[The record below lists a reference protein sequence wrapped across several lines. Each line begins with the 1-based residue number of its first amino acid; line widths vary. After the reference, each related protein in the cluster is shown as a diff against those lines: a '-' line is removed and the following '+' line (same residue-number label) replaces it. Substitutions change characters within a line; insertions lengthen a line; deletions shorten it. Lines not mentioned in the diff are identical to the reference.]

1 MPQAS
6 VQVRVPFHDVDST
19 KRIHFTAMLRYWEL
33 AEHELMR
40 SIGFPYTTALED
52 VAFPRVHVSC
62 DFRRAIG
69 YDDELIITA
78 RIEHVGRSS
87 WTVAFTARF
96 AQEANAET
104 QGDRT
109 VAGGVAA
116 EGQMTIVAMDPQTE
130 RAISL
135 PKELRDALATE

>member
-6 VQVRVPFHDVDST
+6 IQVRVPFHDVDST

-40 SIGFPYTTALED
+40 SIGFPYAATLED

-69 YDDELIITA
+69 YDDELLITA

-96 AQEANAET
+96 AQEVNAET
-104 QGDRT
+104 QADRA
-109 VAGGVAA
+109 VAGGAA
-116 EGQMTIVAMDPQTE
+116 AQGRMTIVAMDPQTE
-130 RAISL
+130 RVISL
-135 PKELRDALATE
+135 PEDLRHALAVE

>member
-40 SIGFPYTTALED
+40 SVGFPYVAALED
-52 VAFPRVHVSC
+52 IAFPRVHISC

-78 RIEHVGRSS
+78 HIEHVGRSS

-96 AQEANAET
+96 AQEVNAET
-104 QGDRT
+104 QGDKA

-116 EGQMTIVAMDPQTE
+116 QGQMTIVAMDPQTE

-135 PKELRDALATE
+135 PEDLRHALAGE